1 MVRHNFKKSQT
12 RKEDHHLKA
21 LQKAQRII
29 DLKFEQNQAERN
41 AAAEDDKKATEMN
54 VRPPTP
60 KYPWSNLGISAQE
73 LAQEDKAQRA
83 ILLLQRLLRGRAEQN
98 RMFEGK
104 EKRLD
109 LITELRLTEEWRESS
124 DLPEERDLIHNY

>member
-1 MVRHNFKKSQT
+1 
-12 RKEDHHLKA
+12 
-21 LQKAQRII
+21 
-29 DLKFEQNQAERN
+29 
-41 AAAEDDKKATEMN
+41 

-109 LITELRLTEEWRESS
+109 LITELRLTEEWREQS